1 MSLTIVVFTISPNAG
16 EKERRR
22 NSRLVL
28 LFTLLNV
35 TSVVTVTVMVGVMV
49 MDVVGAV
56 VRLDVVGLDVVGF
69 IVVGLDGL
77 SVGD

>member
-1 MSLTIVVFTISPNAG
+1 
-16 EKERRR
+16 
-22 NSRLVL
+22 
-28 LFTLLNV
+28 
-35 TSVVTVTVMVGVMV
+35 